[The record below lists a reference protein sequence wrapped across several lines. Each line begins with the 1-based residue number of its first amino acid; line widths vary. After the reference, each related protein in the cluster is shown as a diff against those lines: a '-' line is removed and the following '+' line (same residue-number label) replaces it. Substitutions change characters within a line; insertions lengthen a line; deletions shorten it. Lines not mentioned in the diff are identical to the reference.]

1 MSSPTETADT
11 SVVVPALLDWHEWH
25 DQASRA
31 VQEISAL
38 PGHVFCE
45 TVSVL
50 SRLPH
55 GLAVAPSLAV
65 PVLREAFPEPPLLP
79 GEDVQA
85 RLLDAL
91 AKHEIRGKAVYD
103 ALISMTAAAAGFGL
117 VTLDRRASRIYQQV
131 GVSANYLA

>member
-1 MSSPTETADT
+1 MSGPPETADT

-38 PGHVFCE
+38 PGHVVCE

-55 GLAVAPSLAV
+55 GLAVAPSVAV

-91 AKHEIRGKAVYD
+91 ARYEIRGKAVYD
-103 ALISMTAAAAGFGL
+103 ALIGLTAGAAGYCL
-117 VTLDRRASRIYQQV
+117 ATLDRRASRTYQQV
-131 GVSANYLA
+131 GVSASYLD

>member
-1 MSSPTETADT
+1 MSSPPATADT
-11 SVVVPALLDWHEWH
+11 SVVVPALLTWHEWH
-25 DQASRA
+25 EQASRA
-31 VQEISAL
+31 VRHVSSL

-65 PVLREAFPEPPLLP
+65 PVLRKAFPGAPLMP
-79 GEDVQA
+79 GEDTQV

-91 AKHEIRGKAVYD
+91 ARHEIRGKAVYD
-103 ALISMTAAAAGFGL
+103 ALIGLTAAAAGYRL
-117 VTLDRRASRIYQQV
+117 ATLDRRASRTYQQV
-131 GVSANYLA
+131 GVSATYLD